1 MASVSRLF
9 RAAGLIAAT
18 AYAAPAR
25 AQTWTAVLNGPSE
38 SPPNTSAGTGTATM
52 TLSGNIFTVTVNFA
66 GLSGTTTASHIH
78 CCVAPPGATGVAT
91 QVPTFSGF
99 PLGVTSGTYN
109 NTFDVSMASFYNPAF
124 ITSNGGTVA
133 SARAALFAGMNSGQA
148 YLNIHTTV
156 VPGGEIRGFI
166 VLTPEPSSLLLIASG
181 LGAVGGLVR
190 WRRRDA

>member
-1 MASVSRLF
+1 M
-9 RAAGLIAAT
+9 
-18 AYAAPAR
+18 
-25 AQTWTAVLNGPSE
+25 
-38 SPPNTSAGTGTATM
+38 GTATM
-52 TLSGNIFTVTVNFA
+52 TLSGNIFTVMVNFA

-91 QVPTFSGF
+91 QVPTFMGF